1 MSMEKLN
8 LLKDKESKV
17 FFHYLV
23 PAVCSTLVTSVYLL
37 VDTLIIGQGVGAL
50 GISALNI
57 FMPFFLL
64 FNGIGLLFGIGS
76 GILISSEDGMGNK
89 KKANQYFATGF
100 VSILSIAIIL
110 GLIWNYYLQPL
121 CVILGANSDTIDL
134 VLEYGKCIMAF
145 APVFMMSNYFAP
157 IVRNMKNP
165 KLVMCAVLTGSVL
178 NVILDYV
185 FVFPMDMGM
194 FGAAAAT
201 VIGSLTTLLVLS
213 THFIKKQNR
222 VKINKETISLNLL
235 APIFKCGFS
244 SLIMEVASGFVI
256 FIFNIQILKYI
267 GNNGIVVYGIISNCV
282 LVGLA
287 LFNGVAQAAQPIIA
301 TNFGAGL
308 NTRVKKVLKYALITT
323 TIIGVSLFAVV
334 FLFTGQIIKVFV
346 QANSEILSVGI
357 PALRLYLSAFCI
369 MNINILISGY
379 FQSVGKEKI
388 AIYVSIVRGF
398 LLNIILAFVLPSV
411 LPATILWAIVP
422 LSELITLI
430 GIAFYAKNSST
441 IENTALNEEFISA

>member
-1 MSMEKLN
+1 M
-8 LLKDKESKV
+8 
-17 FFHYLV
+17 
-23 PAVCSTLVTSVYLL
+23 
-37 VDTLIIGQGVGAL
+37 Q
-50 GISALNI
+50 
-57 FMPFFLL
+57 
-64 FNGIGLLFGIGS
+64 
-76 GILISSEDGMGNK
+76 
-89 KKANQYFATGF
+89 
-100 VSILSIAIIL
+100 
-110 GLIWNYYLQPL
+110 
-121 CVILGANSDTIDL
+121 
-134 VLEYGKCIMAF
+134 
-145 APVFMMSNYFAP
+145 
-157 IVRNMKNP
+157 
-165 KLVMCAVLTGSVL
+165 
-178 NVILDYV
+178 
-185 FVFPMDMGM
+185 MGM
-194 FGAAAAT
+194 KGAAMAT
-201 VIGSLTTLLVLS
+201 VIGSLITSLVLL
-213 THFIKKQNR
+213 THFIKKKNR
-222 VKINKETISLNLL
+222 IKICIKGISFDMVKKIIS
-235 APIFKCGFS
+235 CGS
-244 SLIMEVASGFVI
+244 SSFLMEVASGFVI

-369 MNINILISGY
+369 MNINILISSY

>member
-1 MSMEKLN
+1 MEKLN
-8 LLKDKESKV
+8 LLRDKESKV
-17 FFHYLV
+17 FFHYLI

-76 GILISSEDGMGNK
+76 GILISAEDGMGNK
-89 KKANQYFATGF
+89 KKANQYFITGF
-100 VSILSIAIIL
+100 VSILTVAIIL
-110 GLIWNYYLQPL
+110 CLIWNHYLEPL
-121 CVILGANSDTIDL
+121 CVILGANSDTINL
-134 VLEYGKCIMAF
+134 VLEYGKCIMMF

-157 IVRNMKNP
+157 IIRNMKNP

-185 FVFPMDMGM
+185 FVFPMNMGM

-201 VIGSLTTLLVLS
+201 VIGSATTLLVLS

-235 APIFKCGFS
+235 APILKCGFS
-244 SLIMEVASGFVI
+244 SLIMEVANGFVI

-308 NTRVKKVLKYALITT
+308 NARVKKVLKYAMITT
-323 TIIGVSLFAVV
+323 AIIGFSLFAVV
-334 FLFTGQIIKVFV
+334 FLFTGQVIQVFV
-346 QANSEILSVGI
+346 KANAEILAVGI
-357 PALRLYLSAFCI
+357 PALRIYLSAFCI
-369 MNINILISGY
+369 MNINILVSSY
-379 FQSVGKEKI
+379 FQSVGKEK
-388 AIYVSIVRGF
+388 VSIYISIIRGF
-398 LLNIILAFVLPSV
+398 LLNIVLAFVLPSV
-411 LPATILWAIVP
+411 LPATILWAVVP

-430 GIAFYAKNSST
+430 FIAFYAKRSTDLENSV
-441 IENTALNEEFISA
+441 LNEEVVSA

>member
-1 MSMEKLN
+1 MEKLN
-8 LLKDKESKV
+8 LLRDKESKV
-17 FFHYLV
+17 FFHYLI
-23 PAVCSTLVTSVYLL
+23 PAICSTLVTSVYLL

-57 FMPFFLL
+57 FMPFFLI
-64 FNGIGLLFGIGS
+64 FNGLGLLFGIGS
-76 GILISSEDGMGNK
+76 GILISAEDGMGNK
-89 KKANQYFATGF
+89 KKSNQYFITGL
-100 VSILSIAIIL
+100 VSVVSLALVLS
-110 GLIWNYYLQPL
+110 LIWNHYLESL
-121 CVILGANSDTIDL
+121 CVFLGANDDTIGL
-134 VLEYGKCIMAF
+134 VLEYGKCIMMF
-145 APVFMMSNYFAP
+145 ATVFIMSNYLAP
-157 IVRNMKNP
+157 IIRNMKNP
-165 KLVMCAVLTGSVL
+165 KLVMCGVLTGSFL
-178 NVILDYV
+178 NIILDYV

-194 FGAAAAT
+194 FGAALAT
-201 VIGSLTTLLVLS
+201 VIGSVTTVLVLS

-222 VKINKETISLNLL
+222 VKINKETISLKLVT
-235 APIFKCGFS
+235 PILKCGFS
-244 SLIMEVASGFVI
+244 SLIMEVANGFVI

-301 TNFGAGL
+301 TNFGAKESA
-308 NTRVKKVLKYALITT
+308 RVKKVLKYAMITT
-323 TIIGVSLFAVV
+323 TIIGISLFAVV
-334 FLFTGQIIKVFV
+334 FLFTGQVIQIFV
-346 QANSEILSVGI
+346 KANAEILSVGI

>member
-1 MSMEKLN
+1 MEKLN
-8 LLKDKESKV
+8 LLRDKESKV
-17 FFHYLV
+17 FFHYLI
-23 PAVCSTLVTSVYLL
+23 PAICSTLVTSVYLL

-57 FMPFFLL
+57 FMPFFLI
-64 FNGIGLLFGIGS
+64 FNGLGLLFGIGS
-76 GILISSEDGMGNK
+76 GILISAEDGMGNK
-89 KKANQYFATGF
+89 KKSNQYFITGL
-100 VSILSIAIIL
+100 VSVVSLALVLS
-110 GLIWNYYLQPL
+110 LIWNHYLESL
-121 CVILGANSDTIDL
+121 CVFLGANDDTIGL
-134 VLEYGKCIMAF
+134 VLEYGKCIMMF
-145 APVFMMSNYFAP
+145 APAFIMSNYLAP
-157 IVRNMKNP
+157 IIRNMKNP
-165 KLVMCAVLTGSVL
+165 KLVMCGVLTGSFL
-178 NVILDYV
+178 NIILDYV

-194 FGAAAAT
+194 FGAALAT
-201 VIGSLTTLLVLS
+201 VIGSVTTVLVLS

-222 VKINKETISLNLL
+222 VKINKETISLKLVT
-235 APIFKCGFS
+235 PILKCGFS
-244 SLIMEVASGFVI
+244 SLIMEVANGFVI

-301 TNFGAGL
+301 TNFGAKESA
-308 NTRVKKVLKYALITT
+308 RVKKVLKYAMITT
-323 TIIGVSLFAVV
+323 TIIGISLFAVV
-334 FLFTGQIIKVFV
+334 FLFTGQVIQIFV
-346 QANSEILSVGI
+346 KANAEILSVGI

>member
-1 MSMEKLN
+1 MEKLN
-8 LLKDKESKV
+8 LLRDKESKV
-17 FFHYLV
+17 FFHYLI
-23 PAVCSTLVTSVYLL
+23 PAICSTLVTSVYLL

-57 FMPFFLL
+57 FMPFFLI
-64 FNGIGLLFGIGS
+64 FNGLGLLFGIGS
-76 GILISSEDGMGNK
+76 GILISAEDGMGNK
-89 KKANQYFATGF
+89 KKSNQYFITGL
-100 VSILSIAIIL
+100 VSVVSLALVLS
-110 GLIWNYYLQPL
+110 LIWNHYLESL
-121 CVILGANSDTIDL
+121 CIFLGANDDTIGL
-134 VLEYGKCIMAF
+134 VLEYGKSIMMF
-145 APVFMMSNYFAP
+145 APVFIMSNYLAP
-157 IVRNMKNP
+157 IIRNMKNP
-165 KLVMCAVLTGSVL
+165 KLVMCGVLTGSFL
-178 NVILDYV
+178 NIILDYV

-194 FGAAAAT
+194 FGAALAT
-201 VIGSLTTLLVLS
+201 VIGSVTTVLVLS

-222 VKINKETISLNLL
+222 VKINKETISLKLV
-235 APIFKCGFS
+235 APILKCGFS
-244 SLIMEVASGFVI
+244 SLIMEVANGFVI

-301 TNFGAGL
+301 TNFGAKESA
-308 NTRVKKVLKYALITT
+308 RVKKVLKYAMITT
-323 TIIGVSLFAVV
+323 TIIGISLFAVV
-334 FLFTGQIIKVFV
+334 FLFTGQVIQIFV
-346 QANSEILSVGI
+346 KANAEILSVGI

-441 IENTALNEEFISA
+441 IENTALNKEFISA

>member
-1 MSMEKLN
+1 MEKLN

-110 GLIWNYYLQPL
+110 GLIWNYYLESL

>member
-1 MSMEKLN
+1 MEKLN

-357 PALRLYLSAFCI
+357 LALRLYLSAFCI
-369 MNINILISGY
+369 MNINILISSY
-379 FQSVGKEKI
+379 FQSVGKEKV
-388 AIYVSIVRGF
+388 AIYISIIRGF
-398 LLNIILAFVLPSV
+398 LLNIVLAFLLPSV
-411 LPATILWAIVP
+411 LPSTVLWVVVP
-422 LSELITLI
+422 VSELITLVCI
-430 GIAFYAKNSST
+430 TVYAKRNTSF
-441 IENTALNEEFISA
+441 ENTSLNKELISA

>member
-1 MSMEKLN
+1 MYLEFIKEITDKFILDI
-8 LLKDKESKV
+8 KDSS
-17 FFHYLV
+17 FA
-23 PAVCSTLVTSVYLL
+23 PAGNNGPYNEDDLPTRNTAHWLVTLKVLCQYYDKNEYRDVAKRFAEYLL
-37 VDTLIIGQGVGAL
+37 
-50 GISALNI
+50 N
-57 FMPFFLL
+57 
-64 FNGIGLLFGIGS
+64 
-76 GILISSEDGMGNK
+76 ENK
-89 KKANQYFATGF
+89 
-100 VSILSIAIIL
+100 
-110 GLIWNYYLQPL
+110 
-121 CVILGANSDTIDL
+121 
-134 VLEYGKCIMAF
+134 YGKNKLVKI
-145 APVFMMSNYFAP
+145 
-157 IVRNMKNP
+157 RNMKNP
-165 KLVMCAVLTGSVL
+165 KLVMCGVLTGSFL
-178 NVILDYV
+178 NIILDYV

-194 FGAAAAT
+194 FGAALAT
-201 VIGSLTTLLVLS
+201 VIGSVTTVLVLS

-222 VKINKETISLNLL
+222 VKINKETISLKLVT
-235 APIFKCGFS
+235 PILKCGFS
-244 SLIMEVASGFVI
+244 SLIMEVANGFVI

-301 TNFGAGL
+301 TNFGAKESA
-308 NTRVKKVLKYALITT
+308 RVKKVLKYAMITT
-323 TIIGVSLFAVV
+323 TIIGISLFAVV
-334 FLFTGQIIKVFV
+334 FLFTGQVIQIFV
-346 QANSEILSVGI
+346 KANAEILSVGI

>member
-1 MSMEKLN
+1 MEKLN

-369 MNINILISGY
+369 MNINILISSY
-379 FQSVGKEKI
+379 FQSVGKEKV
-388 AIYVSIVRGF
+388 AIYISIIRGF
-398 LLNIILAFVLPSV
+398 LLNIVLAFLLPSV
-411 LPATILWAIVP
+411 LPSTVLWVVVP
-422 LSELITLI
+422 VSELITLVCI
-430 GIAFYAKNSST
+430 TVYAKR
-441 IENTALNEEFISA
+441 NTSF

>member
-1 MSMEKLN
+1 MEKLN

-110 GLIWNYYLQPL
+110 GLIWNYYLESL
-121 CVILGANSDTIDL
+121 CIILGANSDTIDL

-157 IVRNMKNP
+157 TVRNMKNP

-441 IENTALNEEFISA
+441 IENTALNKEFISA

>member
-1 MSMEKLN
+1 MEKLN
-8 LLKDKESKV
+8 LLRDKESKV
-17 FFHYLV
+17 FFHYLI
-23 PAVCSTLVTSVYLL
+23 PAICSTLVTSVYLL

-57 FMPFFLL
+57 FMPFFLI
-64 FNGIGLLFGIGS
+64 FNGLGLLFGIGS
-76 GILISSEDGMGNK
+76 GILISAEDGMGNK
-89 KKANQYFATGF
+89 KKSNQYFITGL
-100 VSILSIAIIL
+100 VSVVSLALVLS
-110 GLIWNYYLQPL
+110 LIWNHYLESL
-121 CVILGANSDTIDL
+121 CIFLGANDDTIGL
-134 VLEYGKCIMAF
+134 VLEYGKCIMMF
-145 APVFMMSNYFAP
+145 APVFIMSNYLAP
-157 IVRNMKNP
+157 IIRNMKNP
-165 KLVMCAVLTGSVL
+165 KLLMCGVLTGSFL
-178 NVILDYV
+178 NIILDYV

-194 FGAAAAT
+194 FGAALAT
-201 VIGSLTTLLVLS
+201 VIGSVTTVLVLS

-222 VKINKETISLNLL
+222 VKINKETISLKLVT
-235 APIFKCGFS
+235 PILKCGFS
-244 SLIMEVASGFVI
+244 SLIMEVANGFVI

-301 TNFGAGL
+301 TNFGAKESS
-308 NTRVKKVLKYALITT
+308 RVKKVLKYAMITT
-323 TIIGVSLFAVV
+323 TIIGISLFAVV
-334 FLFTGQIIKVFV
+334 FLFTGQVIQIFV
-346 QANSEILSVGI
+346 KANAEILSVGI

>member
-1 MSMEKLN
+1 MEKLN

-287 LFNGVAQAAQPIIA
+287 LFNGVAQASQPIIA

-323 TIIGVSLFAVV
+323 TIIGVY
-334 FLFTGQIIKVFV
+334 
-346 QANSEILSVGI
+346 
-357 PALRLYLSAFCI
+357 YL
-369 MNINILISGY
+369 
-379 FQSVGKEKI
+379 Q
-388 AIYVSIVRGF
+388 
-398 LLNIILAFVLPSV
+398 
-411 LPATILWAIVP
+411 
-422 LSELITLI
+422 
-430 GIAFYAKNSST
+430 
-441 IENTALNEEFISA
+441 

>member
-1 MSMEKLN
+1 MEKLN

-369 MNINILISGY
+369 MNINILISSY
-379 FQSVGKEKI
+379 FQSVGKEKV
-388 AIYVSIVRGF
+388 AIYISIIR
-398 LLNIILAFVLPSV
+398 
-411 LPATILWAIVP
+411 
-422 LSELITLI
+422 
-430 GIAFYAKNSST
+430 
-441 IENTALNEEFISA
+441 